1 VQKVKVAVSWFFD
14 LFCPPALT
22 TVNMDPGSAIGN
34 AHYKGGD
41 FIYKHG
47 DPASDFFVIQNG
59 EVELISCHNGEE
71 QVIAVLTGG
80 DFFGESSLTGREC
93 RSNHARAREDVELL
107 VMGKNIFD
115 QVSSTLSPF
124 REALAD
130 AMKRRSSIW
139 QDFPDLQK
147 VVQSI
152 HLNELV
158 EPLITTPLKL
168 DSTLLEAVS
177 KINQY
182 RFEFVF
188 VVDDD
193 GKLQGLVTR
202 SDVLKAIESAA
213 ANTADDHHNLKVK
226 DFLEKVPCVVT
237 AGDDTLHAV
246 KLMRE
251 SGFKRLPVVDNCES
265 LKLVGSLR
273 IENIMEAVLKHL
285 QDQARVATPASS

>member
-1 VQKVKVAVSWFFD
+1 
-14 LFCPPALT
+14 
-22 TVNMDPGSAIGN
+22 
-34 AHYKGGD
+34 
-41 FIYKHG
+41 
-47 DPASDFFVIQNG
+47 
-59 EVELISCHNGEE
+59 
-71 QVIAVLTGG
+71 
-80 DFFGESSLTGREC
+80 
-93 RSNHARAREDVELL
+93 
-107 VMGKNIFD
+107 
-115 QVSSTLSPF
+115 
-124 REALAD
+124 
-130 AMKRRSSIW
+130 
-139 QDFPDLQK
+139 
-147 VVQSI
+147 
-152 HLNELV
+152 
-158 EPLITTPLKL
+158 
-168 DSTLLEAVS
+168 LEAVS

-237 AGDDTLHAV
+237 ASDDTLHAV